1 MPSNDSEHSATDII
15 TYIGVPLAVL
25 GVLPILYNTVATL
38 AALSKIKR
46 MLRHGRLT
54 ALTRSDVVNRVIEV
68 ELPRYAVTPCDR
80 FAETDLYWRLS
91 RQPSSIP
98 GGSWTTFNWQSRA
111 IGAKTQRVEYAD
123 QLRQPQ
129 VDVVFSELVAYLL
142 DLGAVPDGHGWKLL
156 RSTGLWTPTGCALM
170 KSPDGFHDALTI
182 APLDDSDGH
191 LSLKANW
198 SSDWTTRD
206 ISSLPPY
213 WIKLPPP
220 PLPPPAKA
228 TEDAESAS
236 GSAPRD
242 EETRSSSE
250 SAHGKEDGGKDGKSL
265 RSKESLDSIQKQ
277 VEKNARA
284 TITCQI
290 SVVGLVAALTQDEDG
305 MPIRPSTAGPQSLYI
320 EHLRTRG
327 GGGGLTAGAWFASV
341 ATAYGTSSQTVLWNY
356 QVPEAVLGFARRDTV
371 PCGVLVLL
379 GVVDDA
385 DTPEWDAG
393 AAANDAQEQ
402 ARDLFIRRT
411 HEHHAA
417 LQAEARMPPPQR
429 EAAARD
435 RMQREMAQRMQD
447 MRDRTR
453 LENQRREAR
462 TSEAL
467 QSPKWDAKL
476 VAEHNLRW
484 LARRSEER
492 AGSPG
497 GGPPGFHVGAAQSLR
512 DVVGAL
518 LHRMVLD
525 GAFAASICRMLD
537 LWKAWADNGG
547 MRRSDL
553 EALRAA
559 QEAFALAS
567 LLVALLRDTSTAHEG
582 TLSLDL
588 QECLR
593 MWRIVRLG

>member
-1 MPSNDSEHSATDII
+1 MSSTDSGYSATDII

-80 FAETDLYWRLS
+80 FAETELYWQPS
-91 RQPSSIP
+91 RQRSFIP
-98 GGSWTTFNWQSRA
+98 GGSWTTFNWQARA

-129 VDVVFSELVAYLL
+129 VEVAFDKLIAYLL
-142 DLGAVPDGHGWKLL
+142 DLGAVPDAHGWKLL
-156 RSTGLWTPTGCALM
+156 RSTGLWTPTGCSLM
-170 KSPDGFHDALTI
+170 KSPDGYHEALTI

-206 ISSLPPY
+206 FSSLPPY
-213 WIKLPPP
+213 WIRLPPP
-220 PLPPPAKA
+220 LVPEPADIDDVIDTA
-228 TEDAESAS
+228 GEASTSQEVTCAEDVEMGLKKKEESL
-236 GSAPRD
+236 
-242 EETRSSSE
+242 SS
-250 SAHGKEDGGKDGKSL
+250 KQ
-265 RSKESLDSIQKQ
+265 SLDSVQKQ
-277 VEKNARA
+277 ADKVSRS
-284 TITCQI
+284 TIICQI
-290 SVVGLVAALTQDEDG
+290 SVDGLVSAMSQEDG
-305 MPIRPSTAGPQSLYI
+305 ALFSSANLQNLYVEPLRIRSGKTDGV
-320 EHLRTRG
+320 
-327 GGGGLTAGAWFASV
+327 WFASV
-341 ATAYGTSSQTVLWNY
+341 ATAYGTTSQTILWNY
-356 QVPEAVLGFARRDTV
+356 KIPDEILNFARRDTV

-379 GVVDDA
+379 GVA
-385 DTPEWDAG
+385 DESQTPEWSTSY
-393 AAANDAQEQ
+393 NVQEE
-402 ARDLFIRRT
+402 ASELFFRRSAEQRT
-411 HEHHAA
+411 AIM
-417 LQAEARMPPPQR
+417 AEARMPPPQR
-429 EAAARD
+429 ESAARE

-447 MRDRTR
+447 MRDRSR

-467 QSPKWDAKL
+467 QSPKWDTKL

-484 LARRSEER
+484 LRER
-492 AGSPG
+492 KESSTSFYVG
-497 GGPPGFHVGAAQSLR
+497 GDTSLALR
-512 DVVGAL
+512 DVVGML

-525 GAFAASICRMLD
+525 GQFASSIFKMLD

-553 EALRAA
+553 EALQKDR
-559 QEAFALAS
+559 EVFAFAS
-567 LLVALLRDTSTAHEG
+567 LLVALVRDTVTAHEG

-593 MWRIVRLG
+593 MWKTVRLG

>member
-1 MPSNDSEHSATDII
+1 MSSTDSGYSATDII

-80 FAETDLYWRLS
+80 FAETELYWRPS

-129 VDVVFSELVAYLL
+129 VDVAFDELVAYML
-142 DLGAVPDGHGWKLL
+142 DLGAVPEAHGWKLL
-156 RSTGLWTPTGCALM
+156 RSTGLWTPTGCSLM
-170 KSPDGFHDALTI
+170 KSPDGYHDALTI

-198 SSDWTTRD
+198 SPDWTTRD
-206 ISSLPPY
+206 FSSLPPY
-213 WIKLPPP
+213 WIRLPPSP
-220 PLPPPAKA
+220 RPEPEPAEAPESVELAEGASTSPEDPKMEAEEGKA
-228 TEDAESAS
+228 KEKEES
-236 GSAPRD
+236 
-242 EETRSSSE
+242 
-250 SAHGKEDGGKDGKSL
+250 SL
-265 RSKESLDSIQKQ
+265 RKESLDSVQKQ
-277 VEKNARA
+277 ADKNSKA

-290 SVVGLVAALTQDEDG
+290 SVDGLISAMSQEDG
-305 MPIRPSTAGPQSLYI
+305 ALFSSTNLQGLYI
-320 EHLRTRG
+320 EHLRARSG
-327 GGGGLTAGAWFASV
+327 KSDGMWFASV
-341 ATAYGTSSQTVLWNY
+341 ATAFGTTSQTILWNY
-356 QVPEAVLGFARRDTV
+356 KVPDEILNFARRDTV
-371 PCGVLVLL
+371 PCGVLVLF
-379 GVVDDA
+379 GIVDESQ
-385 DTPEWDAG
+385 TPEWSTTYDANEEARELFFKRSAEQR
-393 AAANDAQEQ
+393 AAVM
-402 ARDLFIRRT
+402 
-411 HEHHAA
+411 
-417 LQAEARMPPPQR
+417 AEAQMAPPQR
-429 EAAARD
+429 EAAARE
-435 RMQREMAQRMQD
+435 RMQREMRERMQD
-447 MRDRTR
+447 MRDQSR
-453 LENQRREAR
+453 LNNQRREAR

-484 LARRSEER
+484 LRQKKER
-492 AGSPG
+492 PAA
-497 GGPPGFHVGAAQSLR
+497 VGVNVDASLALR
-512 DVVGAL
+512 EVVGML

-525 GAFAASICRMLD
+525 GQFASSICRMLD
-537 LWKAWADNGG
+537 LWKAWAENGG

-553 EALRAA
+553 EALRE
-559 QEAFALAS
+559 QYEMFALAS
-567 LLVALLRDTSTAHEG
+567 LLVALVRDTATAHEG

-593 MWRIVRLG
+593 MWKIVRLG

>member
-1 MPSNDSEHSATDII
+1 MSSTDSGYSATDII

-80 FAETDLYWRLS
+80 FAETELYWKPA
-91 RQPSSIP
+91 RQPSFIP
-98 GGSWTTFNWQSRA
+98 GGSWTNFNWQARA

-129 VDVVFSELVAYLL
+129 VDVAFDQLVAYLL
-142 DLGAVPDGHGWKLL
+142 DLGAVPEAHGWKLL
-156 RSTGLWTPTGCALM
+156 RSTGLWTPTGCSLM

-182 APLDDSDGH
+182 ASLDDSDGH

-198 SSDWTTRD
+198 SLGWTTRNF
-206 ISSLPPY
+206 SSLPPY

-220 PLPPPAKA
+220 PIIEPTDVTEPTEPVEPVEPVEPAEGTSTSLEEPQAEDEGKV
-228 TEDAESAS
+228 TEE
-236 GSAPRD
+236 
-242 EETRSSSE
+242 
-250 SAHGKEDGGKDGKSL
+250 KEQNSL
-265 RSKESLDSIQKQ
+265 RKQSLDSIQKQ
-277 VEKNARA
+277 AEKNAHT

-290 SVVGLVAALTQDEDG
+290 SVEGLMSAMSQEDG
-305 MPIRPSTAGPQSLYI
+305 AIFSSANLHSLYI
-320 EHLRTRG
+320 EHLRVRSNKNDG
-327 GGGGLTAGAWFASV
+327 VWFASV
-341 ATAYGTSSQTVLWNY
+341 ATAYGTTSQTVLWNY
-356 QVPEAVLGFARRDTV
+356 KVPDEILNFARRDTV
-371 PCGVLVLL
+371 PCGVLVVLDI
-379 GVVDDA
+379 VDEA
-385 DTPEWDAG
+385 QTPEWTTNYDA
-393 AAANDAQEQ
+393 AEEDRE
-402 ARDLFIRRT
+402 LFFRRSRERHDSIT
-411 HEHHAA
+411 
-417 LQAEARMPPPQR
+417 AEARMQPAQR

-435 RMQREMAQRMQD
+435 RMYREMNQRMQD
-447 MRDRTR
+447 MRDRQR
-453 LENQRREAR
+453 LEYQRREAR

-467 QSPKWDAKL
+467 QSPKWDTKL

-484 LARRSEER
+484 LRQRKQ
-492 AGSPG
+492 PTT
-497 GGPPGFHVGAAQSLR
+497 VGISIDPSLAPR
-512 DVVGAL
+512 DIVGML

-525 GAFAASICRMLD
+525 GEFASSIYKVLD
-537 LWKAWADNGG
+537 VWKAWADNGG

-553 EALRAA
+553 DTLRDK
-559 QEAFALAS
+559 QELFALAS
-567 LLVALLRDTSTAHEG
+567 LLVALVRDTATAHEG

-593 MWRIVRLG
+593 IWKTVRLG

>member
-1 MPSNDSEHSATDII
+1 MSSNNSGYSATDII
-15 TYIGVPLAVL
+15 TFIGVPLAVL

-80 FAETDLYWRLS
+80 FTDIELYWQPS

-129 VDVVFSELVAYLL
+129 VDVAFDELVAYLL
-142 DLGAVPDGHGWKLL
+142 DLGAVPDAHGWKLL
-156 RSTGLWTPTGCALM
+156 RSTGLWTPMGCSLM
-170 KSPDGFHDALTI
+170 KSPDGYHEALTI

-198 SSDWTTRD
+198 SPHWTTRD
-206 ISSLPPY
+206 TNSLPPY
-213 WIKLPPP
+213 WIRLP
-220 PLPPPAKA
+220 PLPIPEPVKK
-228 TEDAESAS
+228 
-236 GSAPRD
+236 D
-242 EETRSSSE
+242 ETADPVEGASE
-250 SAHGKEDGGKDGKSL
+250 SQDGQQPEVIEKTKEREGGSV
-265 RSKESLDSIQKQ
+265 RKESLDSIQKQ
-277 VEKNARA
+277 AEKVART

-290 SVVGLVAALTQDEDG
+290 SVDGLVAAMSQEEGSLF
-305 MPIRPSTAGPQSLYI
+305 SSANVQSLYI
-320 EHLRTRG
+320 EPLRIRLG
-327 GGGGLTAGAWFASV
+327 KSDGVWFASV
-341 ATAYGTSSQTVLWNY
+341 ATAYGTTSQTVLWNY
-356 QVPEAVLGFARRDTV
+356 KIPDEILNFARRDTV

-379 GVVDDA
+379 GVIDDSQ
-385 DTPEWDAG
+385 TPEWATNYDFSGEAH
-393 AAANDAQEQ
+393 EQ
-402 ARDLFIRRT
+402 FVRRST
-411 HEHHAA
+411 ERRLAMA
-417 LQAEARMPPPQR
+417 SEARMTPPQR
-429 EAAARD
+429 EIAARE
-435 RMQREMAQRMQD
+435 RMQRESNQRMQD
-447 MRDRTR
+447 MRDQSR
-453 LENQRREAR
+453 LQSQRREAR

-467 QSPKWDAKL
+467 QSPKWDSML

-484 LARRSEER
+484 LKGRVDSSMKIDPA
-492 AGSPG
+492 
-497 GGPPGFHVGAAQSLR
+497 LMIR
-512 DVVGAL
+512 DVVGML

-525 GAFAASICRMLD
+525 GQFASSICRMLD

-553 EALRAA
+553 IALEDD
-559 QEAFALAS
+559 QETFALAS
-567 LLVALLRDTSTAHEG
+567 LLVALIRDTATAHEG

-593 MWRIVRLG
+593 MWKIVRLG